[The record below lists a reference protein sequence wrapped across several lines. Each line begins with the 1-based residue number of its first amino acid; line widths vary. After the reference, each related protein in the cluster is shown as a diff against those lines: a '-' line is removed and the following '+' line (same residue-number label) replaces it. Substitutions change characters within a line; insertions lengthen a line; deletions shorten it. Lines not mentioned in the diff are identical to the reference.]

1 MTTLTEPGTVTTCR
15 SSRLMWAILG
25 LVLLADALDVI
36 DATVTNIAA
45 PTIARELNGGESL
58 IKWLGPAYM
67 LAMGVLLV
75 VGGRLGDKF
84 GQRRLFLIGMGGFTL
99 ASAVA
104 GFSPDPALLI
114 VARVAQGAFGALLIP
129 QGMAIMTKAFDRDML
144 AKAFGLFGPVLGLS
158 SVGGPV
164 LAGFLISADL
174 FGLSWRPI
182 FLINVVLGVIGLIMA
197 AKILPRDDD
206 GDRSTVVDG
215 WASGLLAVTMLGL
228 LYGLIE
234 GSTNGWGAI
243 PIASITV
250 GVLFFAA
257 FAYRQRTATHPLIK
271 PSLMKNRG
279 FTSGM
284 LVCLVAVAAG
294 TGLLFV
300 LSLFLQEGLH
310 VSPRDTSLG
319 LVPLTLGLVAAGF
332 AAMGG
337 LVAKLGRTLVFIGLT
352 VDLVGCGWVLVL
364 VDHSGTNVSLWAL
377 APAFFVIGVGIGL
390 SFATIPTVAL
400 GDAKPD
406 EAGTASGSFSSIQQL
421 ASAIGSA
428 AVTSIFFQAANLR
441 TGPRDESHSHRRSGY
456 HRPQPPGR
464 RPDASQGTIRTPAVS
479 NRPNLARMA
488 SRRAASQPVRQ
499 PSSLGRGVCPT
510 QGGYAAAGRCTL
522 APLAV
527 IIGLARP
534 PQGQR
539 RSGTPGQAP
548 GPGVR
553 SRGSAARP
561 GRAGCRRR
569 RVAARA
575 WRRCPP
581 RASPRRRATPRARRR

>member
-1 MTTLTEPGTVTTCR
+1 MTTLMEPGTVTTTRR
-15 SSRLMWAILG
+15 SSRLLWAILG
-25 LVLLADALDVI
+25 LALLADALDVI

-84 GQRRLFLIGMGGFTL
+84 GQRRLFLIGIGGFTL

-104 GFSPDPALLI
+104 GFSPDPTLLI
-114 VARVAQGAFGALLIP
+114 AARVAQGAFGALLIP
-129 QGMAIMTKAFDRDML
+129 QGMAIMTKAFDCEML
-144 AKAFGLFGPVLGLS
+144 AKAFGLFSPVLGLS

-164 LAGFLISADL
+164 LAGFLISADV

-182 FLINVVLGVIGLIMA
+182 FLINIILGVIGLIMA
-197 AKILPRDDD
+197 VKVLPRDDD

-234 GSTNGWGAI
+234 GSTNGWGVI
-243 PIASITV
+243 PIVSIVV

-271 PSLMKNRG
+271 PSLMKKRG
-279 FTSGM
+279 FTSGL

-294 TGLLFV
+294 SGLLFV

-319 LVPLTLGLVAAGF
+319 LVPLTLGLFAAGF

-337 LVAKLGRTLVFIGLT
+337 LVAKLGRRLVFIGLT
-352 VDLVGCGWVLVL
+352 VDLVGCGWVLAL
-364 VDHSGTNVSLWAL
+364 VVHAGTNVSLWAL
-377 APAFFVIGVGIGL
+377 VPAFFVIGVGIGL

-406 EAGTASGSFSSIQQL
+406 EAGSASGSFSSIQQL

-428 AVTSIFFQAANLR
+428 AVTSIFFHTATSGVAHAMEVTLVVVLAL
-441 TGPRDESHSHRRSGY
+441 TVLSLPVVALMPRKA
-456 HRPQPPGR
+456 PPE
-464 RPDASQGTIRTPAVS
+464 PHE
-479 NRPNLARMA
+479 
-488 SRRAASQPVRQ
+488 
-499 PSSLGRGVCPT
+499 
-510 QGGYAAAGRCTL
+510 
-522 APLAV
+522 
-527 IIGLARP
+527 
-534 PQGQR
+534 
-539 RSGTPGQAP
+539 
-548 GPGVR
+548 
-553 SRGSAARP
+553 
-561 GRAGCRRR
+561 
-569 RVAARA
+569 
-575 WRRCPP
+575 
-581 RASPRRRATPRARRR
+581 

>member
-1 MTTLTEPGTVTTCR
+1 MTTLTEPGTVTTGR
-15 SSRLMWAILG
+15 SSRRMRTILG

-58 IKWLGPAYM
+58 VKWLGPAYM

-99 ASAVA
+99 ASAAA
-104 GFSPDPALLI
+104 GFAPGPALLI

-129 QGMAIMTKAFDRDML
+129 QGMAIMTKAFSRDML

-164 LAGFLISADL
+164 LAGFIISADL
-174 FGLSWRPI
+174 FGRSWRPI
-182 FLINVVLGVIGLIMA
+182 FLANIILGIIGLVMA
-197 AKILPRDDD
+197 ARILPRDDD
-206 GDRSTVVDG
+206 GDRSAVVDG
-215 WASGLLAVTMLGL
+215 WGSGLLAVTMTGL

-234 GSTNGWGAI
+234 GSTNGWTAV
-243 PIASITV
+243 PAVSITA

-257 FAYRQRTATHPLIK
+257 FAYRQRTAAHPLIK

-279 FTSGM
+279 FTSGL

-294 TGLLFV
+294 TGLIFV

-337 LVAKLGRTLVFIGLT
+337 LVARLGRALVFTGLA
-352 VDLVGCGWVLVL
+352 VDLAGCGWVLAL
-364 VDHSGTNVSLWAL
+364 VVHSGTNVSLWAL
-377 APAFFVIGVGIGL
+377 APALFVIGAGIGL
-390 SFATIPTVAL
+390 SFATIPVVAL

-406 EAGTASGSFSSIQQL
+406 EAGSASGSFSSIQQL

-428 AVTSIFFQAANLR
+428 AVTSTFFQAA
-441 TGPRDESHSHRRSGY
+441 TSG
-456 HRPQPPGR
+456 
-464 RPDASQGTIRTPAVS
+464 
-479 NRPNLARMA
+479 LAHAME
-488 SRRAASQPVRQ
+488 V
-499 PSSLGRGVCPT
+499 
-510 QGGYAAAGRCTL
+510 TL
-522 APLAV
+522 IVILAV
-527 IIGLARP
+527 TALSLPVVALMPREAP
-534 PQGQR
+534 
-539 RSGTPGQAP
+539 SEPGQ
-548 GPGVR
+548 
-553 SRGSAARP
+553 
-561 GRAGCRRR
+561 
-569 RVAARA
+569 
-575 WRRCPP
+575 
-581 RASPRRRATPRARRR
+581 

>member
-1 MTTLTEPGTVTTCR
+1 M
-15 SSRLMWAILG
+15 
-25 LVLLADALDVI
+25 
-36 DATVTNIAA
+36 
-45 PTIARELNGGESL
+45 
-58 IKWLGPAYM
+58 
-67 LAMGVLLV
+67 
-75 VGGRLGDKF
+75 
-84 GQRRLFLIGMGGFTL
+84 
-99 ASAVA
+99 AV
-104 GFSPDPALLI
+104 
-114 VARVAQGAFGALLIP
+114 
-129 QGMAIMTKAFDRDML
+129 
-144 AKAFGLFGPVLGLS
+144 
-158 SVGGPV
+158 
-164 LAGFLISADL
+164 
-174 FGLSWRPI
+174 
-182 FLINVVLGVIGLIMA
+182 
-197 AKILPRDDD
+197 KILPRDDD

-234 GSTNGWGAI
+234 GSTNGWGVI
-243 PIASITV
+243 PIVSITV

-364 VDHSGTNVSLWAL
+364 VDHSGTNVSLRAL

-406 EAGTASGSFSSIQQL
+406 EAGSASGSFSSIQQL
-421 ASAIGSA
+421 ASAIGLA
-428 AVTSIFFQAANLR
+428 AVTSVFFQAA
-441 TGPRDESHSHRRSGY
+441 TS
-456 HRPQPPGR
+456 
-464 RPDASQGTIRTPAVS
+464 
-479 NRPNLARMA
+479 
-488 SRRAASQPVRQ
+488 
-499 PSSLGRGVCPT
+499 
-510 QGGYAAAGRCTL
+510 
-522 APLAV
+522 
-527 IIGLARP
+527 GLAHAMKASLIVVLAITALSLPVVALMPRKAP
-534 PQGQR
+534 PEPQQ
-539 RSGTPGQAP
+539 
-548 GPGVR
+548 
-553 SRGSAARP
+553 
-561 GRAGCRRR
+561 
-569 RVAARA
+569 
-575 WRRCPP
+575 
-581 RASPRRRATPRARRR
+581 

>member
-1 MTTLTEPGTVTTCR
+1 
-15 SSRLMWAILG
+15 MWAILG

-36 DATVTNIAA
+36 DATITNIAA
-45 PTIARELNGGESL
+45 PTIASELNGGESL

-84 GQRRLFLIGMGGFTL
+84 GQRRLFLIGISGFTL

-114 VARVAQGAFGALLIP
+114 AARVAQGAFGALLIP
-129 QGMAIMTKAFDRDML
+129 QGMAIMTKAFDREML

-164 LAGFLISADL
+164 LAGFIISADL
-174 FGLSWRPI
+174 FDLSWRPI
-182 FLINVVLGVIGLIMA
+182 FLANILLGTVGLVMA

-215 WASGLLAVTMLGL
+215 WGSGLLAVTMFGL

-234 GSTNGWGAI
+234 GSTNGWSAV
-243 PIASITV
+243 PVASITV

-279 FTSGM
+279 FTSGL
-284 LVCLVAVAAG
+284 LVCLVVAAAG

-310 VSPRDTSLG
+310 VSPRGTSLG

-337 LVAKLGRTLVFIGLT
+337 LVVKLGRRLVFIGLT
-352 VDLVGCGWVLVL
+352 VDLVGCGWVLAL
-364 VDHSGTNVSLWAL
+364 VDHSGTDVSLWAL

-390 SFATIPTVAL
+390 SFATIPVVAL

-406 EAGTASGSFSSIQQL
+406 EAGSASGSFSSIQQL

-428 AVTSIFFQAANLR
+428 AVTSIFFQAAASGMAHAMEVTLVVVLAL
-441 TGPRDESHSHRRSGY
+441 TVLSLPVVALMPR
-456 HRPQPPGR
+456 
-464 RPDASQGTIRTPAVS
+464 
-479 NRPNLARMA
+479 
-488 SRRAASQPVRQ
+488 
-499 PSSLGRGVCPT
+499 
-510 QGGYAAAGRCTL
+510 
-522 APLAV
+522 
-527 IIGLARP
+527 
-534 PQGQR
+534 
-539 RSGTPGQAP
+539 QAP
-548 GPGVR
+548 AEPQQ
-553 SRGSAARP
+553 
-561 GRAGCRRR
+561 
-569 RVAARA
+569 
-575 WRRCPP
+575 
-581 RASPRRRATPRARRR
+581 

>member
-1 MTTLTEPGTVTTCR
+1 MTTLTEPGTVTTRR

-45 PTIARELNGGESL
+45 PTIAGELGGGESL
-58 IKWLGPAYM
+58 ITWLGPAYM

-84 GQRRLFLIGMGGFTL
+84 GQRRLFLIGMGGFTV

-104 GFSPDPALLI
+104 GFAPDPALL
-114 VARVAQGAFGALLIP
+114 VAARVAQGAFGALLIP
-129 QGMAIMTKAFDRDML
+129 QGMAIMTKVFDRDML

-164 LAGFLISADL
+164 LAGFIISADL

-182 FLINVVLGVIGLIMA
+182 FLVNIVLGGAGLVIA
-197 AKILPRDDD
+197 ARILPRDDD

-215 WASGLLAVTMLGL
+215 WGSGLLAATMVGL

-234 GSTNGWGAI
+234 GSTNGWTAV
-243 PIASITV
+243 PVVSVTV

-279 FTSGM
+279 FTSGL

-294 TGLLFV
+294 SGLLFV

-332 AAMGG
+332 AAMSG
-337 LVAKLGRTLVFIGLT
+337 LVVKLGRRLVVIGLT
-352 VDLVGCGWVLVL
+352 VDLAGCGWVLAL
-364 VDHSGTNVSLWAL
+364 VAHSGTNVSLWAL

-390 SFATIPTVAL
+390 GFATIPVVAL

-406 EAGTASGSFSSIQQL
+406 EAGSAGGSFSSIQQL

-428 AVTSIFFQAANLR
+428 AVTSIFF
-441 TGPRDESHSHRRSGY
+441 H
-456 HRPQPPGR
+456 
-464 RPDASQGTIRTPAVS
+464 AS
-479 NRPNLARMA
+479 
-488 SRRAASQPVRQ
+488 
-499 PSSLGRGVCPT
+499 
-510 QGGYAAAGRCTL
+510 AAGPAHAMEVSL
-522 APLAV
+522 IVVLAV
-527 IIGLARP
+527 TALSLPVVALMPRTAP
-534 PQGQR
+534 AE
-539 RSGTPGQAP
+539 PGQ
-548 GPGVR
+548 
-553 SRGSAARP
+553 
-561 GRAGCRRR
+561 
-569 RVAARA
+569 
-575 WRRCPP
+575 
-581 RASPRRRATPRARRR
+581 

>member
-1 MTTLTEPGTVTTCR
+1 MTTLTEPGTVITRR
-15 SSRLMWAILG
+15 SSRLTWAILG

-45 PTIARELNGGESL
+45 PTIAGELNGGESL

-84 GQRRLFLIGMGGFTL
+84 GQRRLFLIGMSGFTL

-104 GFSPDPALLI
+104 GFSPTPALLI
-114 VARVAQGAFGALLIP
+114 AARVAQGAFGALLIP
-129 QGMAIMTKAFDRDML
+129 QGMAIMTKAFSRDML

-164 LAGFLISADL
+164 LAGFVISADL

-182 FLINVVLGVIGLIMA
+182 FLANIVLGIIGLVMA

-206 GDRSTVVDG
+206 GDRSAVVDG
-215 WASGLLAVTMLGL
+215 WGSGLLAVTMLGL

-234 GSTNGWGAI
+234 GSTNGWSAVPVI
-243 PIASITV
+243 SITV

-279 FTSGM
+279 FTSGL

-310 VSPRDTSLG
+310 ASPRDTSFG
-319 LVPLTLGLVAAGF
+319 LMPLTLGLVAAGF

-337 LVAKLGRTLVFIGLT
+337 LVTGLGRRLVFIGVI
-352 VDLVGCGWVLVL
+352 VDLVGCGWVLAL
-364 VDHSGTNVSLWAL
+364 VVHSGTNVGLWTL

-390 SFATIPTVAL
+390 SFATIPVVAL
-400 GDAKPD
+400 GDASPD
-406 EAGTASGSFSSIQQL
+406 EAGSASGSFSSIQQL

-428 AVTSIFFQAANLR
+428 AVTSIFFQAA
-441 TGPRDESHSHRRSGY
+441 T
-456 HRPQPPGR
+456 PG
-464 RPDASQGTIRTPAVS
+464 
-479 NRPNLARMA
+479 LAHAMKI
-488 SRRAASQPVRQ
+488 
-499 PSSLGRGVCPT
+499 SLIVV
-510 QGGYAAAGRCTL
+510 
-522 APLAV
+522 LAV
-527 IIGLARP
+527 TALSLPVVALMPRK
-534 PQGQR
+534 
-539 RSGTPGQAP
+539 AP
-548 GPGVR
+548 SDPHQ
-553 SRGSAARP
+553 
-561 GRAGCRRR
+561 
-569 RVAARA
+569 
-575 WRRCPP
+575 
-581 RASPRRRATPRARRR
+581 

>member
-1 MTTLTEPGTVTTCR
+1 MTTLTQPGTVTARR

-45 PTIARELNGGESL
+45 PTIAAELHGGESL
-58 IKWLGPAYM
+58 VKWLGPAYM

-84 GQRRLFLIGMGGFTL
+84 GQRRLFLIGISGFTL

-104 GFSPDPALLI
+104 GFSPSPGLLI

-129 QGMAIMTKAFDRDML
+129 QGVAIMTKAFSRDML
-144 AKAFGLFGPVLGLS
+144 ARAFGLFGPVLALS

-164 LAGFLISADL
+164 LAGFLISADVL
-174 FGLSWRPI
+174 GLSWRPI
-182 FLINVVLGVIGLIMA
+182 FLVNIILGVTGLIMA
-197 AKILPRDDD
+197 ARILPRDDD

-215 WASGLLAVTMLGL
+215 WASGLLAAAMLGL
-228 LYGLIE
+228 LYGLIG
-234 GSTNGWGAI
+234 GSTNGWSVI
-243 PIASITV
+243 PIVSITA
-250 GVLFFAA
+250 GVVFFAA

-279 FTSGM
+279 FTSGL

-294 TGLLFV
+294 AGLLFV

-310 VSPRDTSLG
+310 ISPRGTSLG
-319 LVPLTLGLVAAGF
+319 LLPLTLGLVAAGF

-337 LVAKLGRTLVFIGLT
+337 LVAKLGRRLVFIGLT

-364 VDHSGTNVSLWAL
+364 VERSGTNVSLWAL

-390 SFATIPTVAL
+390 SFATIPVVAL

-406 EAGTASGSFSSIQQL
+406 EAGSASGSFSSIQQL

-428 AVTSIFFQAANLR
+428 AVTSIFFQAGSS
-441 TGPRDESHSHRRSGY
+441 GPGH
-456 HRPQPPGR
+456 
-464 RPDASQGTIRTPAVS
+464 AMKV
-479 NRPNLARMA
+479 
-488 SRRAASQPVRQ
+488 
-499 PSSLGRGVCPT
+499 
-510 QGGYAAAGRCTL
+510 TL
-522 APLAV
+522 IVVLAV
-527 IIGLARP
+527 TALSLP
-534 PQGQR
+534 
-539 RSGTPGQAP
+539 
-548 GPGVR
+548 
-553 SRGSAARP
+553 
-561 GRAGCRRR
+561 
-569 RVAARA
+569 VAALM
-575 WRRCPP
+575 P
-581 RASPRRRATPRARRR
+581 RTAPSEPSE

>member
-1 MTTLTEPGTVTTCR
+1 MTTLTEPSTVTTRR
-15 SSRLMWAILG
+15 SSRLMWVILG

-45 PTIARELNGGESL
+45 PTIARELHGGESL
-58 IKWLGPAYM
+58 IKWLGTAYM

-114 VARVAQGAFGALLIP
+114 VARVVQGAFGALLIP

-144 AKAFGLFGPVLGLS
+144 AKAFGLFGPVLALS

-164 LAGFLISADL
+164 LAGFLISADV

-182 FLINVVLGVIGLIMA
+182 FLINIILGVVGLIMA
-197 AKILPRDDD
+197 VKILPRDDD
-206 GDRSTVVDG
+206 ADRSTVVDG
-215 WASGLLAVTMLGL
+215 WASGLLGVTMLGL

-234 GSTNGWGAI
+234 GSANGWGVI
-243 PIASITV
+243 PIVSIVV

-279 FTSGM
+279 FTSGL

-294 TGLLFV
+294 TGLTFV

-310 VSPRDTSLG
+310 ASPRDTSLG

-364 VDHSGTNVSLWAL
+364 VTYSGTNVSLWAL
-377 APAFFVIGVGIGL
+377 APALFVIGIGIGL
-390 SFATIPTVAL
+390 SFATIPVVAL
-400 GDAKPD
+400 GDASPD
-406 EAGTASGSFSSIQQL
+406 EAGSASGSFSSIQQL

-428 AVTSIFFQAANLR
+428 AVTSIFFQAA
-441 TGPRDESHSHRRSGY
+441 TSGLG
-456 HRPQPPGR
+456 H
-464 RPDASQGTIRTPAVS
+464 AMKVS
-479 NRPNLARMA
+479 LI
-488 SRRAASQPVRQ
+488 V
-499 PSSLGRGVCPT
+499 V
-510 QGGYAAAGRCTL
+510 
-522 APLAV
+522 LAV
-527 IIGLARP
+527 TALSLPVVALMPRK
-534 PQGQR
+534 
-539 RSGTPGQAP
+539 AP
-548 GPGVR
+548 
-553 SRGSAARP
+553 SASEP
-561 GRAGCRRR
+561 
-569 RVAARA
+569 V
-575 WRRCPP
+575 
-581 RASPRRRATPRARRR
+581 

>member
-1 MTTLTEPGTVTTCR
+1 MTTFATPATVTPSR

-45 PTIARELNGGESL
+45 PTIASELNGGESL

-114 VARVAQGAFGALLIP
+114 AARVAQGAFGALLIP
-129 QGMAIMTKAFDRDML
+129 QGMAIMVKAFSRDML

-164 LAGFLISADL
+164 LAGFIISADL

-182 FLINVVLGVIGLIMA
+182 FLANIILGGIGLLIA
-197 AKILPRDDD
+197 AKILPQDDH

-215 WASGLLAVTMLGL
+215 WGSGLLAVTMIGL

-234 GSTNGWGAI
+234 GSTNGWSAV
-243 PIASITV
+243 PVASIIA

-257 FAYRQRTATHPLIK
+257 FAYRQRTATDPLIV
-271 PSLMKNRG
+271 PSLLQNRG

-284 LVCLVAVAAG
+284 LVGLTVFAAG
-294 TGLLFV
+294 TGLFFV

-310 VSPRDTSLG
+310 ANPRDASLG
-319 LVPLTLGLVAAGF
+319 LVPLTLGLIAASF

-337 LVAKLGRTLVFIGLT
+337 LVAKLGRRLVVIGLA
-352 VDLVGCGWVLVL
+352 VSLVGCGWVLAL
-364 VDHSGTNVSLWAL
+364 VDHSGTNIGLWAL
-377 APAFFVIGVGIGL
+377 APAFVVIGIGTGL
-390 SFATIPTVAL
+390 CFTTIPTVAL
-400 GDAKPD
+400 GDANPD
-406 EAGTASGSFSSIQQL
+406 EAGSASGSLSSIQQL

-428 AVTSIFFQAANLR
+428 AVTSVFFQAA
-441 TGPRDESHSHRRSGY
+441 TSGQA
-456 HRPQPPGR
+456 H
-464 RPDASQGTIRTPAVS
+464 AMKV
-479 NRPNLARMA
+479 
-488 SRRAASQPVRQ
+488 
-499 PSSLGRGVCPT
+499 
-510 QGGYAAAGRCTL
+510 TL
-522 APLAV
+522 IVVLAV
-527 IIGLARP
+527 TALSLPIVALMPRK
-534 PQGQR
+534 
-539 RSGTPGQAP
+539 AP
-548 GPGVR
+548 AEPHQ
-553 SRGSAARP
+553 
-561 GRAGCRRR
+561 
-569 RVAARA
+569 
-575 WRRCPP
+575 
-581 RASPRRRATPRARRR
+581 

>member
-1 MTTLTEPGTVTTCR
+1 MATLTVPGAVSTRR
-15 SSRLMWAILG
+15 SSGLNWAILG

-36 DATVTNIAA
+36 DSTVTNIAA
-45 PTIARELNGGESL
+45 PTIARDLHGGEGL

-84 GQRRLFLIGMGGFTL
+84 GQRRLFLIGMDGFTL

-104 GFSPDPALLI
+104 GFSPDPTLLI
-114 VARVAQGAFGALLIP
+114 VARVAQGAFGALLLP
-129 QGMAIMTKAFDRDML
+129 QGMAIMTKAFDKDML
-144 AKAFGLFGPVLGLS
+144 AKAFGLFAPVLGLS

-164 LAGFLISADL
+164 LAGFIMSADL

-182 FLINVVLGVIGLIMA
+182 FLINFVLGVIGLIMA
-197 AKILPRDDD
+197 GKILPRDGDA
-206 GDRSTVVDG
+206 DRSTIVDG
-215 WASGLLAVTMLGL
+215 WASGLLAVTMFGL
-228 LYGLIE
+228 VYGLIE
-234 GSTNGWGAI
+234 GSTNGWSVI
-243 PIASITV
+243 PIASIVV

-279 FTSGM
+279 FTSGL
-284 LVCLVAVAAG
+284 LVCLVAVAAA

-337 LVAKLGRTLVFIGLT
+337 LVTKLGRRLVFIGLT
-352 VDLVGCGWVLVL
+352 VDLAGCGWVLVL
-364 VDHSGTNVSLWAL
+364 VAYFGTNISLWTL

-400 GDAKPD
+400 GNAKPD
-406 EAGTASGSFSSIQQL
+406 EAGSASGSFSSIQQL

-428 AVTSIFFQAANLR
+428 VVTSVFFQAATSGIAHAMEVTLVVVLAL
-441 TGPRDESHSHRRSGY
+441 TILSLPVVALMPRK
-456 HRPQPPGR
+456 
-464 RPDASQGTIRTPAVS
+464 A
-479 NRPNLARMA
+479 
-488 SRRAASQPVRQ
+488 
-499 PSSLGRGVCPT
+499 PSE
-510 QGGYAAAGRCTL
+510 
-522 APLAV
+522 
-527 IIGLARP
+527 P
-534 PQGQR
+534 PQ
-539 RSGTPGQAP
+539 
-548 GPGVR
+548 
-553 SRGSAARP
+553 
-561 GRAGCRRR
+561 
-569 RVAARA
+569 
-575 WRRCPP
+575 
-581 RASPRRRATPRARRR
+581 

>member
-1 MTTLTEPGTVTTCR
+1 
-15 SSRLMWAILG
+15 MWAILG
-25 LVLLADALDVI
+25 LVLLADAVDVI

-45 PTIARELNGGESL
+45 PTIASELGGGESL

-104 GFSPDPALLI
+104 GFAPDPTLLI
-114 VARVAQGAFGALLIP
+114 TARVAQGAFGALLIP

-182 FLINVVLGVIGLIMA
+182 FLANIILGIVGLIA
-197 AKILPRDDD
+197 AVRILPRDDD
-206 GDRSTVVDG
+206 GDRSTVIDG
-215 WASGLLAVTMLGL
+215 WGSGLLAATMLGL

-234 GSTNGWGAI
+234 GSTNGWSAI
-243 PIASITV
+243 PIVSITA
-250 GVLFFAA
+250 GVLFLAA
-257 FAYRQRTATHPLIK
+257 FAHRQRTATHPLIT
-271 PSLMKNRG
+271 PSLMRNRG
-279 FTSGM
+279 FTSGL

-310 VSPRDTSLG
+310 ASPRETSLG
-319 LVPLTLGLVAAGF
+319 LIPLTLGLIAAGF

-337 LVAKLGRTLVFIGLT
+337 LVTKLGRRLVVIGLT
-352 VDLVGCGWVLVL
+352 IDLVGCGWVLAL
-364 VDHSGTNVSLWAL
+364 VTHSGTNINLWTL
-377 APAFFVIGVGIGL
+377 APALFVIGIGIGL

-406 EAGTASGSFSSIQQL
+406 EAGSASGSLSTIQQL
-421 ASAIGSA
+421 SSAIGSA
-428 AVTSIFFQAANLR
+428 AITSIFFHAAT
-441 TGPRDESHSHRRSGY
+441 TGMAHAMEVSLIVVLALTTLSLPVVALMPRN
-456 HRPQPPGR
+456 
-464 RPDASQGTIRTPAVS
+464 A
-479 NRPNLARMA
+479 
-488 SRRAASQPVRQ
+488 
-499 PSSLGRGVCPT
+499 PSEPHE
-510 QGGYAAAGRCTL
+510 
-522 APLAV
+522 
-527 IIGLARP
+527 
-534 PQGQR
+534 
-539 RSGTPGQAP
+539 
-548 GPGVR
+548 
-553 SRGSAARP
+553 
-561 GRAGCRRR
+561 
-569 RVAARA
+569 
-575 WRRCPP
+575 
-581 RASPRRRATPRARRR
+581 